1 MPKLLHW
8 KTKKNHLV
16 QNLVLIIFLK
26 ISYILSYNI
35 FRWRRCKQSKTPEVT
50 KTSIRWDFSSSWC
63 KKFCNNYCLLFRG
76 TLSRNT
82 GWIKRINST
91 DLELRNKDL
100 QFIIS
105 GVNAIVRLNS
115 SITLGLSIKRLK
127 DIKAG
132 KKRQEF

>member
-1 MPKLLHW
+1 
-8 KTKKNHLV
+8 
-16 QNLVLIIFLK
+16 
-26 ISYILSYNI
+26 
-35 FRWRRCKQSKTPEVT
+35 
-50 KTSIRWDFSSSWC
+50 
-63 KKFCNNYCLLFRG
+63 LLFRG